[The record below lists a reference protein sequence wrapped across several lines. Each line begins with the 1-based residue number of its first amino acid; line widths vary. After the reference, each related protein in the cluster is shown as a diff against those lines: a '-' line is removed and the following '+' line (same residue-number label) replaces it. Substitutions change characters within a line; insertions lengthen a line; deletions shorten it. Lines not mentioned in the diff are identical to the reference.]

1 MPPFVDRAID
11 LSPVLPEHSRSQEFC
26 FEEEHLILA
35 MTASHEGF
43 ASRNR
48 LAVGQPVN
56 PIRFHFPV
64 SSRFHNLPLLVYEQ
78 SILFSNGWHRTRSP
92 MVGRVG
98 CIDGSDCMN
107 RTRFYRVDLSNSS
120 VERSLLSR

>member
-1 MPPFVDRAID
+1 MPPIVDRAIN
-11 LSPVLPEHSRSQEFC
+11 LAPVLPEHSRSQEFC
-26 FEEEHLILA
+26 FEEENLILA

-56 PIRFHFPV
+56 PLQFHFPV
-64 SSRFHNLPLLVYEQ
+64 FCRSHYLPLLVYEQ
-78 SILFSNGWHRTRSP
+78 AILFSKGWQRARSP
-92 MVGRVG
+92 LVGRVG
-98 CIDGSDCMN
+98 CIDGSASMN